1 MRTTGHALQP
11 IASDPPGP
19 QPQGTI
25 QCQPLQRQHRPFS
38 PEMPR
43 KSVAVLCRRGCVCG
57 RRRGKVPA
65 IQPKRRQF
73 HATWTKTSTDE
84 AVDAAPSLTGSR
96 FHPALGNISF
106 WSCYV
111 YSPRGGGYGSEASRL
126 LCTRLKLGD
135 SAWLPFYAGVVHDQA
150 VRHGMLSG
158 LFGGESVLVPMPG
171 SATAPQRVWAAHRLA
186 LALQGVGLG
195 GTVWTGVSR
204 RFPVRK
210 SATALNVDRPTV
222 QQHYESLSV
231 AERWAVTGLPSPPT
245 RIVIVDDVITKG
257 RTLLA
262 AAVRLYEAFPHAD
275 IRAFALVRTMGFVS
289 DVSQSLDPCQGVV
302 RWARGDAR
310 REP

>member
-1 MRTTGHALQP
+1 MQP
-11 IASDPPGP
+11 
-19 QPQGTI
+19 
-25 QCQPLQRQHRPFS
+25 
-38 PEMPR
+38 
-43 KSVAVLCRRGCVCG
+43 
-57 RRRGKVPA
+57 RRR
-65 IQPKRRQF
+65 RSR
-73 HATWTKTSTDE
+73 ATGTRTSTDDV
-84 AVDAAPSLTGSR
+84 VDVDPAIRESR
-96 FHPALGNISF
+96 FLPALRNISF

-135 SAWLPFYAGVVHDQA
+135 SAWLPFYARVVHDQA
-150 VRHGMLSG
+150 IRHGMLSS
-158 LFGGESVLVPMPG
+158 LFGGESVLVPVPG
-171 SATAPQRVWAAHRLA
+171 SATATHKVWAAHRLA

-222 QQHYESLSV
+222 QQHYESLWV

-262 AAVRLYEAFPHAD
+262 AAARLYEAFPHAD
-275 IRAFALVRTMGFVS
+275 IRAFTLVRTMGFVS
-289 DVSQSLDPCQGVV
+289 DVRQSLDPCQGVV
-302 RWARGDAR
+302 RWARADAR

>member
-1 MRTTGHALQP
+1 MQLRTQHSRA
-11 IASDPPGP
+11 I
-19 QPQGTI
+19 GTRI
-25 QCQPLQRQHRPFS
+25 
-38 PEMPR
+38 
-43 KSVAVLCRRGCVCG
+43 
-57 RRRGKVPA
+57 
-65 IQPKRRQF
+65 
-73 HATWTKTSTDE
+73 STDDV
-84 AVDAAPSLTGSR
+84 VDVDPSVRGNR
-96 FHPALGNISF
+96 FHPALANISF

-111 YSPRGGGYGSEASRL
+111 YSPRGDRYGSEASRL

-135 SAWLPFYAGVVHDQA
+135 SAWLPFYARMVHNQA
-150 VRHGMLSG
+150 IRHGMLSG
-158 LFGGESVLVPMPG
+158 LFGGASVLVPVPG
-171 SATAPQRVWAAHRLA
+171 SGAMASQRVWAAHRLA

-210 SATALNVDRPTV
+210 SATALNGDRPTV
-222 QQHYESLSV
+222 QQHYESFSV
-231 AERWAVTGLPSPPT
+231 AARWDVTGLPSPPT

-262 AAVRLYEAFPHAD
+262 AAIRLYEAFPHAD

-302 RWARGDAR
+302 RWAGGDAR